1 MNFVSITSGLADGF
15 VTTLLLFGLTLLFS
29 LPLGLLISFCTMSKF
44 GPLRVLFKV
53 IVWVLRG
60 TPLMLQ
66 IFVIFYVPGLITN
79 GQFVWPTMNTGWAWF
94 DTTVTTRFL
103 AALVAFSINY
113 AAYFSEIFRAGI
125 QSVSAGQMEAGQVL
139 GMTKSQIFFKVILLQ
154 VVKRII
160 PPLSNETIT
169 LVKDTALANTIGV
182 IDLMYKASESLLDGF
197 IWVVFYA
204 GLFYLVFTG
213 LLTVIFGKIEKKL
226 QYFKV

>member
-1 MNFVSITSGLADGF
+1 
-15 VTTLLLFGLTLLFS
+15 
-29 LPLGLLISFCTMSKF
+29 
-44 GPLRVLFKV
+44 
-53 IVWVLRG
+53 
-60 TPLMLQ
+60 
-66 IFVIFYVPGLITN
+66 
-79 GQFVWPTMNTGWAWF
+79 
-94 DTTVTTRFL
+94 
-103 AALVAFSINY
+103 
-113 AAYFSEIFRAGI
+113 
-125 QSVSAGQMEAGQVL
+125 MEAGQVL

-204 GLFYLVFTG
+204 GLFYLLFTG
-213 LLTVIFGKIEKKL
+213 ILTIIFGKIEKRL